1 MYTTMPE
8 ETKESAETPF
18 RYDGVPEEQAWF
30 PSQLLFMWQRPLF
43 RRASQLN
50 KQGKAL
56 EQDDLL
62 PLPKI
67 DHSEVIAPIFE
78 QAWKKREPADGDR
91 AVKKLEDLKGDVKY
105 STKRLSRSLLEV
117 MGRRFWIAGAIK
129 MLNSALQ
136 FSFPILLNNILKFME
151 ETQAGVIDKDSSWEV
166 RYRGYWLSALLLV
179 AMGSKAITENA
190 YFHRV
195 VRAGFHAKAAVS
207 VAVYDKSLRLTNAE
221 RQSTTLGTFSYP
233 MGLLGAD

>member
-1 MYTTMPE
+1 MCTTMVK
-8 ETKESAETPF
+8 ETKEIAETPF

-43 RRASQLN
+43 RRAYQLT

-56 EQDDLL
+56 EQEDLL

-67 DHSEVIAPIFE
+67 DHSDAIGPMFE
-78 QAWKKREPADGDR
+78 KAWKKREGGDGDR

-105 STKRLSRSLLEV
+105 STKRLSGSLLEV
-117 MGRRFWIAGAIK
+117 MGRRFWVAGAIK
-129 MLNSALQ
+129 MLNSSLQ

-151 ETQAGVIDKDSSWEV
+151 ETQAGIIDANSPGEV
-166 RYRGYWLSALLLV
+166 RYRGYWLSALLLL

-207 VAVYDKSLRLTNAE
+207 VAVYNKSLRLTNAE
-221 RQSTTLGTFSYP
+221 RQSTTLGAFPIAT
-233 MGLLGAD
+233 